1 MLRQAREYG
10 PALLVPLAWGFVAA
24 AHLGAVADSTLF
36 VAHVVMTVLLAVFAV
51 TGRAEMREGTLRV
64 WWWIVAV
71 GFVVTL
77 LGTVGFRLGDAGAPL
92 QAVALF
98 GWMVLPAAGFVDTAR
113 RGADRAWLYYG
124 AAVGSVV
131 GAGVYVFGATMY
143 FLGVDGSL
151 SAVPVVGLG
160 LVGVGQTAAIL
171 DAAFGY

>member
-10 PALLVPLAWGFVAA
+10 PAALVPLAWGFVTA
-24 AHLGAVADSTLF
+24 AHLGAVADETLF

-51 TGRAEMREGTLRV
+51 TGRRDMREGTLRV
-64 WWWIVAV
+64 WWSIVAV

-77 LGTVGFRLGDAGAPL
+77 LGTVGFRVGAGGAAL

-98 GWMVLPAAGFVDTAR
+98 AWMLLPAVGFVDTAR

-124 AAVGSVV
+124 AALGSLL
-131 GAGVYVFGATMY
+131 GAGLYAVGLLV
-143 FLGVDGSL
+143 
-151 SAVPVVGLG
+151 AVPALLVAGLA
-160 LVGVGQTAAIL
+160 LVGVAQTAGIV